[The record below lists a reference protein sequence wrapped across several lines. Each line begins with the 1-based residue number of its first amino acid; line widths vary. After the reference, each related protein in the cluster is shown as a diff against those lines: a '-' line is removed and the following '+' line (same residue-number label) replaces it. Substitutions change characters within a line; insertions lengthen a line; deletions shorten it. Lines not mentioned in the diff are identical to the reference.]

1 MAVKTCVL
9 CGKEF
14 TPAAHSHRSTIC
26 DDCVKRC
33 AKRRLTPVKER
44 KTCPTCGKPIAKNK
58 GSKAFYCSRECMQMM
73 TNKIIPL
80 AIKRGFITHR
90 DVDAVRKKERELRG
104 YVCTAPTLEKE
115 KEDEIVGFMASIKNA
130 AKRRKEGK
138 KRLAGKIK
146 DMKDLGYGHDYGL
159 LSAVRAGLIS
169 EEAALRQ
176 VKTGGGS
183 MGSTKIG
190 GRVKSLG

>member
-44 KTCPTCGKPIAKNK
+44 KTCPTCGKPIVKNK
-58 GSKAFYCSRECMQMM
+58 GSKDFYCSRECMQMM

-80 AIKRGFITHR
+80 AIKRGFITHK

-104 YVCTAPTLEKE
+104 YVAPTLEKE
-115 KEDEIVGFMASIKNA
+115 KEDEIVSFMESIKNA
-130 AKRRKEGK
+130 TKRRKEGK
-138 KRLAGKIK
+138 KRLAEKIK

-183 MGSTKIG
+183 MGAMKIG
-190 GRVKSLG
+190 GKVKSLG